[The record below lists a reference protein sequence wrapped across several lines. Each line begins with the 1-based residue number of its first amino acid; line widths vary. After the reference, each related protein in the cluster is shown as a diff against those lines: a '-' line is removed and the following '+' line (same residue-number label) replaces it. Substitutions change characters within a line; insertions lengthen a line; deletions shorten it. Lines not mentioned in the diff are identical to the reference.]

1 MIQKQGRKSLMHE
14 VKDGSRTLQ
23 FNGRLLGESTS
34 WRRGSTRWI
43 EFKLF
48 KTENG
53 SYILSR
59 VGVSLI
65 FHGAACP
72 LVKRYYLKE
81 DSTDVLKEDSLPCE
95 ECNPSRD
102 LPVIFPETDRNW
114 AQVSEDPTAV
124 LDALYKYDQGGARYL
139 TNVAQR
145 LLERAAPNDEKID
158 SIYRVE
164 MIP

>member
-1 MIQKQGRKSLMHE
+1 MYE

-23 FNGRLLGESTS
+23 FNGKLLGESSS

-59 VGVSLI
+59 VGVSI
-65 FHGAACP
+65 TYHGAACP
-72 LVKRYYLKE
+72 LVKRYALTEASPEELKDNAE
-81 DSTDVLKEDSLPCE
+81 PCE
-95 ECNPSRD
+95 ECYPNRS
-102 LPVIFPETDRNW
+102 LPVVFPEKDRTW
-114 AQVSEDPTAV
+114 AQVSDDPTPV

-145 LLERAAPNDEKID
+145 LLEQAAKEDKNID

>member
-1 MIQKQGRKSLMHE
+1 MYE

-23 FNGRLLGESTS
+23 FNGKLLGESSS

-48 KTENG
+48 KTDNG

-59 VGVSLI
+59 VGVSVT

-72 LVKRYYLKE
+72 LVKRYALIEAGSDQLKE
-81 DSTDVLKEDSLPCE
+81 DAVPCE
-95 ECNPSRD
+95 ECYPSKT
-102 LPVIFPETDRNW
+102 LPIVFPEKDRTW
-114 AQVSEDPTAV
+114 AQVSEDPEPV
-124 LDALYKYDQGGARYL
+124 LDALYKYDSGGARYL

-145 LLERAAPNDEKID
+145 LLEQAAKVDEKIE
-158 SIYRVE
+158 SIYRIE